1 MHFLALKILTQYN
14 LLAPQKDTCSNI
26 IKWLGSIDKP
36 PAYLQKVSSIK
47 RKVIKCVQNFT
58 MKIELRSSNRVMR
71 RLMRESLKHWNVS
84 CGDCKVNI

>member
-1 MHFLALKILTQYN
+1 MHFLTLKILTQYN

-47 RKVIKCVQNFT
+47 WKVIKMRTKLYYENRIKKLESRDAT
-58 MKIELRSSNRVMR
+58 ANARIIKALKRELR
-71 RLMRESLKHWNVS
+71 RLQS
-84 CGDCKVNI
+84 